1 MSGSINKVILIGN
14 LGKDPEIKATQN
26 GKELANLTV
35 ATSEYWKDKST
46 GARKEKTEWH
56 KVVVFNKNIV
66 GLAKTYLAK
75 GAKVYI
81 EGSLQTRKWQ
91 DQTGKDCYSTEIVIQ
106 EYAGNLTMLSKN
118 QDSVT
123 PLPADQADTGLPFDD
138 NDDEIPF

>member
-14 LGKDPEIKATQN
+14 LGRDPEIKATQN
-26 GKELANLTV
+26 GRELANLTI

-46 GARKEKTEWH
+46 GVRKEKTEWH
-56 KVVVFNKNIV
+56 KVVVFNQNIV

-91 DQTGKDCYSTEIVIQ
+91 DQAGNDRYSTEIVIQ
-106 EYAGNLTMLSKN
+106 EFAGNLTMLSKN

-123 PLPADQADTGLPFDD
+123 ESPADQAETALPID
-138 NDDEIPF
+138 DDEIPF